1 MTTEF
6 NTKSTCTTKV
16 LEYLPAELE
25 SGEKL
30 CSQELKFSIDF
41 CWFSCWKVAVDVAD
55 GAVLVFQTNRVGF
68 NSKRQE
74 ALYLILLLNE
84 LSLHRHDFHWAAVS
98 INLLLVAKFIYLDDF
113 RLHPRTTI
121 FELLLLQ
128 LLLILRRH
136 N

>member
-41 CWFSCWKVAVDVAD
+41 CWFSCWKVTVDVAD

-74 ALYLILLLNE
+74 ALCAISNFVAE
-84 LSLHRHDFHWAAVS
+84 RTFTAPSRLSLGCSLNQLVVS
-98 INLLLVAKFIYLDDF
+98 SEIYLF
-113 RLHPRTTI
+113 R
-121 FELLLLQ
+121 
-128 LLLILRRH
+128 
-136 N
+136 